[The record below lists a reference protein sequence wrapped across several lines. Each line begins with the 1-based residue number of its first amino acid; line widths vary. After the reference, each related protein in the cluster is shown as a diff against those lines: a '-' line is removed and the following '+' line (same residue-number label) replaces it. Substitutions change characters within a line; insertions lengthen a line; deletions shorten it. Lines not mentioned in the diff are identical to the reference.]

1 MFAKKDDMSSE
12 EVDAGLKQCAIF
24 RADYFECLHGE
35 KTFGR
40 AAAIARAEKM
50 ADGGHH

>member
-1 MFAKKDDMSSE
+1 MSAE
-12 EVDAGLKQCAIF
+12 EVEAGFKRCHIH

-50 ADGGHH
+50 ADGEHH